1 MASLTTSLTISS
13 TDTSAGEEL
22 SIAASKALTA
32 VGKITAYQKATSTT
46 TSVFAAADA
55 YTKSYVFLHNLSG
68 SNIMHIE
75 EAVLKPIDA
84 TGDTTNADATC
95 TVDSTTGIIAGMG
108 ISGTN
113 VPAGA
118 TVASVTNSTTF
129 ELSANATGAVTDTTF
144 TFTRSVMS
152 LAAGEYAFF
161 PWSGEMSLA
170 VRAAAGTDALEIRI
184 FEVAH

>member
-13 TDTSAGEEL
+13 TDMSNQESL

-32 VGKITAYQKATSTT
+32 VGKVTAFQKATSTT
-46 TSVFAAADA
+46 TSIFANADA

-68 SNIMHIE
+68 SN
-75 EAVLKPIDA
+75 V
-84 TGDTTNADATC
+84 NADATC

-129 ELSANATGAVTDTTF
+129 ELSGNATGDVTNTTF

-161 PWSGEMSLA
+161 PWSGQMSLA

>member
-13 TDTSAGEEL
+13 TDMSSQESL

-32 VGKITAYQKATSTT
+32 VGKVTAFQKATSTT
-46 TSVFAAADA
+46 TSIFANASA

-68 SNIMHIE
+68 SNVMHIE

-84 TGDTTNADATC
+84 TGDTQNSSTNAN
-95 TVDSTTGIIAGMG
+95 VDSTTGIIAGMSV
-108 ISGTN
+108 SGTN
-113 VPAGA
+113 IPAGA
-118 TVASVTNSTTF
+118 TVASITDATTF
-129 ELSANATGAVTDTTF
+129 VLSAAATGTINNTTF
-144 TFTRSVMS
+144 TFTRSVMR